1 MQSLFSFP
9 FFHVRRLFH
18 PFRLH
23 PILIAGISAEK
34 SFCMPF
40 HHVALARRNTGE
52 HTHRHGIVITVFF
65 RTVSLVVHPHF
76 TVPSFLFFSLPPSP
90 PRVFFVSSIFFC
102 ASPYDS
108 TTTTTIT
115 LRFYSIS
122 RHEKPNLGVST
133 HGVSTKDRYDVGVW
147 WSYATSISH
156 LVYLGTNEYCNG
168 LHLWV
173 LNSALFVSQT
183 MVLLNG
189 LLLNFDQVY
198 RQCNINLRS
207 REREREV

>member
-23 PILIAGISAEK
+23 PILIARISAEK

-65 RTVSLVVHPHF
+65 SNSFTCCASAFYCSLVPF
-76 TVPSFLFFSLPPSP
+76 FFSLPPSP

-133 HGVSTKDRYDVGVW
+133 HGVSTKDRYDVGV
-147 WSYATSISH
+147 
-156 LVYLGTNEYCNG
+156 
-168 LHLWV
+168 
-173 LNSALFVSQT
+173 
-183 MVLLNG
+183 
-189 LLLNFDQVY
+189 
-198 RQCNINLRS
+198 
-207 REREREV
+207 